1 MQRLKKMPAILQID
15 SLCKYIGELVL
26 FEGISFQLN
35 QGDKAALVG
44 INGSGKTTLL
54 NIIAGIDAADKGSL
68 NIANNIKMAYLE
80 QEPEIP
86 DDLSVIEALFQ
97 SKNSNVKAIKEYEEA
112 LASHD
117 TFKIEKTGSVMDQ
130 FKLWDYENRIK
141 QILTQLEI
149 TNFNQKTDD
158 LSGGQRKRLA
168 LANVL
173 LNEPD
178 LLLLDEPTNHLDLSV
193 IEWLENYLLRLPV
206 TLLMITHD
214 RFFLDR
220 ICKTILEID
229 QKKFYKY
236 EGNYT
241 SFIEKREKRINNELL
256 EVEKAQNLLRK
267 EEDWMSKMPKARG
280 TKAKYRIDSYYKL
293 QEKSSEKRNDKTIN
307 INVQESRLGSKILVA
322 KNLNFRWGNQYFLKD
337 FSYTFSRFDKIGLI
351 GPNGSG
357 KSTFLEILIR
367 GLEPEAGRIETGQ
380 TIKFGYYK
388 QEGIKFDENMRVLDA
403 ITSIAETIAVEDG
416 TVVTASQFLN
426 YFMFPLLRQ
435 YDYIYKLSGG
445 EKRRLYLCSVLMKN
459 PNFLILDEP
468 TNDLDISTL
477 QILEDYLSSFNGCVL
492 VVSHDRYFLNS
503 IVNHLFIFD
512 GTGNIKDFPGNYSD
526 YISWKMEQEKTETM
540 IIAKV
545 RKENQTRNDSKPKL
559 TYNEKKEFEQLEKE
573 IEDLEKEKSELEKFL
588 SNEQISQ
595 SELIEKSNRIGEL
608 IKLLND
614 KSDRWFELSE
624 KLG

>member
-1 MQRLKKMPAILQID
+1 MPAILQID